1 MELQGRLLPQV
12 VFKTRVRDESIG
24 GDNPYRWEDKT
35 TDDLFENKGGRG
47 VVFSLPGRIHNLRVQ
62 HTKYLALK
70 KLMNA
75 LSLFMWMMFIVYQS
89 MMHL

>member
-35 TDDLFENKGGRG
+35 TDDLFENKRRG
-47 VVFSLPGRIHNLRVQ
+47 CFQLAWGHSHLRVQ